1 MKFIN
6 KSILFSEKTAVYS
19 DFYDNHNFY
28 YMIRWLH
35 PTFNLLIIFIIFSIT
50 DVIAQCSLFGN
61 LKYSFNRQ
69 DSTFNAYALSCDPCV
84 YGVEGADICR
94 CRYNCEQARD
104 SCARE
109 CIKNFTGFISL
120 AQCIEQCDLHETY
133 CKNGCGNMPARR
145 REPIAYDYRLVLWW
159 NEGLIANQDDPP
171 KLVIATDLILGNPP
185 NNLRIKLPQVWFLD
199 KAHCFFIFHQS
210 FL

>member
-159 NEGLIANQDDPP
+159 NEGLIANQDDP
-171 KLVIATDLILGNPP
+171 
-185 NNLRIKLPQVWFLD
+185 
-199 KAHCFFIFHQS
+199 QS
-210 FL
+210 